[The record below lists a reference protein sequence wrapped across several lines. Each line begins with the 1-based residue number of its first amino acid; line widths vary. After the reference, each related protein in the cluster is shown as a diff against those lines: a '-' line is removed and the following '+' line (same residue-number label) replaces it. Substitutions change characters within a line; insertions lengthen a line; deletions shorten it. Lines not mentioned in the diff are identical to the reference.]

1 MTIIGLLLIFISYIL
16 FIIGIVTESTKSDIS
31 FIFIVLTVI
40 CSIVG
45 IVLFGVGVRCDTEEK
60 YNKNYIPAIEVYR
73 GNTDLLIT
81 YNDTIPV
88 DSVVK
93 LKIK

>member
-1 MTIIGLLLIFISYIL
+1 MVIIGLILIVISYVS
-16 FIIGIVTESTKSDIS
+16 FMIGVVIKNVNIS
-31 FIFIVLTVI
+31 FICTVI
-40 CSIVG
+40 GVISCLAG
-45 IVLFGVGVRCDTEEK
+45 ITLFGVGVRCDTEEK
-60 YNKNYIPAIEVYR
+60 YNKDYIPAIEVYR

-93 LKIK
+93 LKRK